1 MFLEKNSDINPPL
14 LIYLGVS
21 TYNLIPYEIGQ
32 YFNKIQCFCFEEQI
46 LNPGES
52 VDMPVF
58 FFIDPDVDEDPNCFN
73 MEAVALNYTFHRVQ
87 SMEELPRKDLTYFK
101 GTILG
106 AHFTYL
112 STKIYGNQLALGIVP
127 LIFLIFLKIRK
138 KTTWFRAYQSS
149 KS

>member
-1 MFLEKNSDINPPL
+1 M
-14 LIYLGVS
+14 
-21 TYNLIPYEIGQ
+21 
-32 YFNKIQCFCFEEQI
+32 
-46 LNPGES
+46 NPGES

-106 AHFTYL
+106 AHLSTCL